1 MAANL
6 FYAQG
11 LQGADRQFS
20 EAQKERFDWAM
31 NELIRI
37 QNGEMRLFGQRNT
50 RVDRF
55 VRSTLRP
62 VPMNPTEGKRSKG
75 KNQ

>member
-1 MAANL
+1 
-6 FYAQG
+6 
-11 LQGADRQFS
+11 
-20 EAQKERFDWAM
+20 M